1 MEVSRAEEQAISG
14 WLRDNALPIRHLEAG
29 NGFEDLQPLQQ
40 ILRDVKIVGLGEAT
54 HGTREFVQLKHRLFE
69 FLVIEM
75 DFTVFALEASS
86 AACQPLNDYI
96 VNGVGDLD
104 VALTDQ
110 HYVVWDIEE
119 MAALVEWLRRHNS
132 DVPDARKVHFHGV
145 DFSYNE
151 NGRKAV
157 LGYLSR
163 VAPERVPPVAALFR
177 ALAEEEAKW
186 PVRIDAETQAAIRQ
200 LLPKVQALADDLNT
214 NRPQLVRKSSPGEHD
229 RIQQFVTRMEQWCSL
244 DGLGRSRYM
253 ADNLISVLDRE
264 EPAAKAIIWQH
275 NAHINVQTPPNGEQT
290 LGSAL
295 RDKYGA
301 AYYGFALEFNQG
313 SYLTRIEVPQHSLQ
327 DLRTV
332 TIGPAPAHSLPWY
345 LATVGLDAYLIDLHR
360 QPANPVIQQ
369 WLDSTRIMHNISWAY
384 KDPDSC
390 LQEVAFGTQF
400 DGLIFVEHTTPTRPT
415 RNALETVAKREG
427 L

>member
-1 MEVSRAEEQAISG
+1 MWNAARVPCDRRVIVDLAEKKRASLHYVRMPLSSGGPAQTVLGGLWMEVSRAEEQAISG

-40 ILRDVKIVGLGEAT
+40 TLQDVKIVGLGEAT

-75 DFTVFALEASS
+75 GFTVFALEASS

-119 MAALVEWLRRHNS
+119 MAALVEWLRRHNT

-151 NGRKAV
+151 RGRTAV
-157 LGYLSR
+157 LEYFSR
-163 VAPERVPPVAALFR
+163 LAPERLPTVTALFT

-214 NRPQLVRKSSPGEHD
+214 NRPQLVRRSSPGEHD
-229 RIQQFVTRMEQWCSL
+229 RIQQFVQRMEQWCSL

-275 NAHINVQTPPNGEQT
+275 NAHIIVQPPRT
-290 LGSAL
+290 GSRPSDRHCAIST
-295 RDKYGA
+295 A
-301 AYYGFALEFNQG
+301 P
-313 SYLTRIEVPQHSLQ
+313 RITDSL
-327 DLRTV
+327 
-332 TIGPAPAHSLPWY
+332 
-345 LATVGLDAYLIDLHR
+345 
-360 QPANPVIQQ
+360 
-369 WLDSTRIMHNISWAY
+369 
-384 KDPDSC
+384 
-390 LQEVAFGTQF
+390 
-400 DGLIFVEHTTPTRPT
+400 
-415 RNALETVAKREG
+415 
-427 L
+427 